1 VQRRDFLFFIWNF
14 IVWAP
19 FSKRRLLRTCVRIQA
34 RKKRDKVSLIGEQKK
49 SESIQTQYKVW
60 KFMALDIN
68 QRTETHTIIT
78 AQPASRP
85 PTGALFFVIK
95 KKRYIIPSSHP
106 LEAFKKREMYLE
118 LYRQTSSYLSF
129 SLVRLSLSYT
139 FISFLSGYKMI
150 SRLFSV
156 VY

>member
-1 VQRRDFLFFIWNF
+1 
-14 IVWAP
+14 
-19 FSKRRLLRTCVRIQA
+19 
-34 RKKRDKVSLIGEQKK
+34 
-49 SESIQTQYKVW
+49 
-60 KFMALDIN
+60 MALDIN

>member
-68 QRTETHTIIT
+68 QRTETHTHNHHST
-78 AQPASRP
+78 
-85 PTGALFFVIK
+85 TGQQAPNRSAFFRYKEEAL
-95 KKRYIIPSSHP
+95 YYS
-106 LEAFKKREMYLE
+106 
-118 LYRQTSSYLSF
+118 Q
-129 SLVRLSLSYT
+129 
-139 FISFLSGYKMI
+139 
-150 SRLFSV
+150 
-156 VY
+156 

>member
-1 VQRRDFLFFIWNF
+1 
-14 IVWAP
+14 VWAP
-19 FSKRRLLRTCVRIQA
+19 FSKRRLLRTCVRIQKEEKGQSFFD
-34 RKKRDKVSLIGEQKK
+34 RRTKKKVRAYRHNIK
-49 SESIQTQYKVW
+49 SGNLWRLTSTKE
-60 KFMALDIN
+60 L
-68 QRTETHTIIT
+68 RHTHTIIT